1 MRIHIQVKSKGPG
14 SATLVPGFHDAHL
27 AELVLTKVSDLW
39 SIVEDP
45 NPDPV

>member
-1 MRIHIQVKSKGPG
+1 MRIRIKVKSKGPG
-14 SATLVPGFHDAHL
+14 SATAVPGFHDAHL
-27 AELVLTKVSDLW
+27 AELVLSIVSYLW